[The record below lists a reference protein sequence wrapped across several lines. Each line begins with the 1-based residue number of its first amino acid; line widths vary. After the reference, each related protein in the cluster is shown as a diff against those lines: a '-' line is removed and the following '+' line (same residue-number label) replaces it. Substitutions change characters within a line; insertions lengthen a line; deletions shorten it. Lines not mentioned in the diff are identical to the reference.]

1 MSHKQTQTH
10 TQNTDITAQ
19 EEVTQHKVAWP
30 HWQLMLLRSSCH
42 VQPTTKASLQSKAM
56 QTSLGW
62 NLQSLKVDF
71 FGGVAYSTVR
81 NKCCVTIENMA
92 TAIVT
97 YILVLVCYAPHINV
111 LTSQMVFLI
120 VPTSGLCKIYL
131 QTAAELRSITSFTW
145 HLQWLITNTTQHY
158 CKFLADAMQD
168 TNNTVATNHRQSN
181 IPSPHP
187 QTR

>member
-1 MSHKQTQTH
+1 MATLIVNATK
-10 TQNTDITAQ
+10 
-19 EEVTQHKVAWP
+19 VT
-30 HWQLMLLRSSCH
+30 LSC
-42 VQPTTKASLQSKAM
+42 TTYY
-56 QTSLGW
+56 
-62 NLQSLKVDF
+62 QSLLTTQSNANITWVKPSEFKSRF